1 MVMRSFNKKANFE
14 YQILEKLEAGISL
27 TGGEAKAVRTGHLNL
42 TNSFAKIIGGEAF
55 LVNASIPIQGAQ
67 NYNPTRSRKLLL
79 HKKEII
85 SILTKSKAQNLTLVP
100 VSMYTKG
107 RLIKVELG
115 LGKGKKQFEKRQSI
129 KAREEKRR
137 LEKEFNTR

>member
-1 MVMRSFNKKANFE
+1 MRSFNKKANFE